1 MFGFNGR
8 LWLLGFWGLNAKVGG
23 LGLVVW
29 ALFLNLELCYEVRLV
44 KDPTPQAQRRI
55 AHMSETGAEA

>member
-1 MFGFNGR
+1 MG
-8 LWLLGFWGLNAKVGG
+8 
-23 LGLVVW
+23 
-29 ALFLNLELCYEVRLV
+29 LFLNLELCYEVRLV

>member
-1 MFGFNGR
+1 MGIWGIAICASDLLRKTKGIDMFGFNGR

-29 ALFLNLELCYEVRLV
+29 AFF
-44 KDPTPQAQRRI
+44 
-55 AHMSETGAEA
+55 